1 MRVLLIPEVYRP
13 EDATSSGTVRDAA
26 SWVET
31 WLAADDSL
39 HVYWLLP
46 PRERARYDHEDVLAD
61 NERVTLIEARPFM
74 ADDPDSD
81 PFTEG
86 GYSEAELGA
95 LREAIFDRNGYVDV
109 VVDQRRT
116 GRTEL
121 YKWLLEHADQWA
133 ARVRPFDVIANV
145 HDIQFPFKYRW
156 CSYRN
161 RYQFLAELCG
171 ALFADGAWY
180 TAGIDAAGALM
191 AADRLFEPD
200 VVRRAFSGSVIAG
213 SPIEF
218 GRYEERYADVPRR
231 LHVAGALWEKKHA
244 DLVLDVGRRLHD
256 EFGIRTILTSMEQ
269 IPAEYRDRAWVDA
282 FPEASRDTY
291 ERALGEGDLAI
302 CASEY
307 ETMART
313 PFEQAANGQVLL
325 LRDEPW
331 IYDCVPMDY
340 ALAVDADDLAALAAL
355 VVERWDEA
363 VAENRRMVEHCRNVR
378 APTACGRRTYADLR
392 RRIRTKR
399 ERYDA
404 PAVTDVVERAAADV
418 AEESSDSTTH
428 TSGPAA
434 IEQVGEVSNHVAIDD
449 LLARTAEY
457 TNGRP
462 LSEYENVA
470 FVDVI
475 YALRSLGYEDVGNPG
490 TPVFRKRGA

>member
-1 MRVLLIPEVYRP
+1 VLLIPEVYRP
-13 EDATSSGTVRDAA
+13 GGATSSGTVRDAA
-26 SWVET
+26 SWVEK
-31 WLAADDSL
+31 WLAFDDSL

-46 PRERARYDHEDVLAD
+46 PRERAQYDEEDVHAD
-61 NERVTLIEARPFM
+61 RSRVTLIEATPFM
-74 ADDPDSD
+74 ADDPDRGL
-81 PFTEG
+81 FTEG
-86 GYSEAELGA
+86 GYSEGELRA
-95 LREAIFDRNGYVDV
+95 LRESIFDRNGYVDIV
-109 VVDQRRT
+109 IDQRRT

-121 YKWLLEHADQWA
+121 YKWLLEYTDHWA
-133 ARVRPFDVIANV
+133 SRVRPFDIVVNV
-145 HDIQFPFKYRW
+145 HDMQFPFKYRW

-161 RYQFLAELCG
+161 RYQFLSELCG
-171 ALFADGAWY
+171 TLFADGTWY

-191 AADRLFEPD
+191 AADRLFAPE
-200 VVRRAFSGSVIAG
+200 VVRRAFSETVIAG

-218 GRYEERYADVPRR
+218 GRYAEDYHDSPHR
-231 LHVAGALWEKKHA
+231 LHAAGALWEKKHA

-269 IPAEYRDRAWVDA
+269 IPAEYRDRPWVDA
-282 FPEASRDTY
+282 YSEASRDTY
-291 ERALGEGDLAI
+291 ERALSEGDLAI

-331 IYDCVPMDY
+331 IYDCVPENY
-340 ALAVDADDLAALAAL
+340 ALAVDADDLATLAAL

-363 VAENRRMVEHCRNVR
+363 VAENRRMVEHCRDVR

-392 RRIRTKR
+392 RRVRTKR

-418 AEESSDSTTH
+418 ADESSDSTTGASDNA
-428 TSGPAA
+428 TV
-434 IEQVGEVSNHVAIDD
+434 EQVREASGRIPIDG
-449 LLARTAEY
+449 LLVRTAEY

-462 LSEYENVA
+462 LTEYESVA

-490 TPVFRKRGA
+490 TPVFRKTVE